1 MPLWLNELS
10 IQISMALYTGMLLNK
25 ETTSRLAIYKLASCL
40 QISSEKWNDSVTVC
54 LFSAEGVKS
63 GSKRF
68 C

>member
-1 MPLWLNELS
+1 
-10 IQISMALYTGMLLNK
+10 MALYTGMLLNK

-40 QISSEKWNDSVTVC
+40 QISSEKQNDSVTMY

-63 GSKRF
+63 GSKIF